1 MKRVFAIALFA
12 AFVLAGCGGSGRLT
26 HAEFVKRA
34 DALCGKS
41 VAKLRVLKNPSSI
54 PELVVYLKKAKPI
67 RRSFLAEARNLTP
80 PAKDEAD
87 WKRAL
92 AFDDKVVAYYDE
104 MESAAKRGDRA
115 GLRRVSASLRGL
127 PAQNPYEQRLG
138 LQGC

>member
-1 MKRVFAIALFA
+1 VKRVFAIALFA

-67 RRSFLAEARNLTP
+67 RRSWRCAVAWWASVP
-80 PAKDEAD
+80 PARMMGRP
-87 WKRAL
+87 RAISQPTHAL
-92 AFDDKVVAYYDE
+92 TGPSIP
-104 MESAAKRGDRA
+104 M
-115 GLRRVSASLRGL
+115 L
-127 PAQNPYEQRLG
+127 
-138 LQGC
+138 